1 MDLNAHARN
10 PANLTS
16 NNIFSIPAF
25 IIPMLNIFYSLISQ
39 KHKVLASILI
49 ESLTIVINLLIE
61 YITINHNEVTNNY
74 PKDE

>member
-1 MDLNAHARN
+1 MDLNARARN

-16 NNIFSIPAF
+16 NNIFNIPEF

-49 ESLTIVINLLIE
+49 KSLTTVINLLIE
-61 YITINHNEVTNNY
+61 HITINHNEVTNNY